1 MDSPVGIEPVQRVEG
16 RETLEIFTDEGSLL
30 GVDPD
35 MDLEGVGGEE
45 GLATA
50 LTPELEL
57 PGVSLLM
64 GLEVTLSGV
73 APGAASPGA
82 HKPLTRHVVTDES
95 LLTQC
100 QSITLT
106 MFVFLCIHSLWHI
119 KTTTI

>member
-1 MDSPVGIEPVQRVEG
+1 
-16 RETLEIFTDEGSLL
+16 
-30 GVDPD
+30 

-45 GLATA
+45 GLAAA

-64 GLEVTLSGV
+64 GLEVTLGGV
-73 APGAASPGA
+73 APGAPSPGA
-82 HKPLTRHVVTDES
+82 HKPLTRHVVTNKS

-100 QSITLT
+100 QSIT